1 MLNLKPNFLKI
12 YSATP
17 YDFML
22 KILFTKNLLFWYIKI
37 LLQYFSLSMFDFLL
51 SLRIKSLTY
60 SDQKEE
66 GREMAFGYSV
76 SFCDFSSNLSA

>member
-1 MLNLKPNFLKI
+1 
-12 YSATP
+12 
-17 YDFML
+17 
-22 KILFTKNLLFWYIKI
+22 
-37 LLQYFSLSMFDFLL
+37 MFDFLL

-60 SDQKEE
+60 SDQEEE